1 MPPELLIL
9 APSPSAAVNAQLE
22 QRYACHHAW
31 QVPADERHA
40 WLAERAPAIRAVVTT
55 GALGLNAADMGLL
68 PKLEIVAVNGVGL
81 DGVALDVARA
91 RGIAVTT
98 TPNVLTDDVADMA
111 LALLLASARHVVALD
126 RFVRDG
132 GWERRE
138 AIAPASTLR
147 GKTAGIFGFGQ
158 IGQAIAPRLAA
169 FGIHVRYFQPRAIA
183 GTDVPRAESLLAL
196 AQESDYLIICAPGTP
211 ATRKIIDRTVL
222 DALGPQ
228 GTLIN
233 IARGALIDEDALIA
247 ALQDGHLG
255 AAGLDVFTDEPRVPK
270 ALRALPNVVLT
281 PHVGSLT
288 VETRHAMGQLV
299 VDNLAAHF
307 AGLPLLTPVTL
318 SKSPIERFNQA

>member
-22 QRYACHHAW
+22 QQYTCHHAW
-31 QVPADERHA
+31 QVPADGRHA
-40 WLAERAPAIRAVVTT
+40 WLAQRSPAIRAVVTT
-55 GALGLNAADMGLL
+55 GALGLNAGDMALL
-68 PKLEIVAVNGVGL
+68 PHLEIIAVNGVGL
-81 DGVALDVARA
+81 DGVALDQARE

-98 TPNVLTDDVADMA
+98 TPNVLTDDVADLA
-111 LALLLASARHVVALD
+111 LALLLASARHIVALD

-138 AIAPASTLR
+138 AIAPASSLR

-158 IGQAIAPRLAA
+158 IGQAIALRLAA
-169 FGIHVRYFQPRAIA
+169 FGVHVRYFQPRVIM
-183 GTDVPRAESLLAL
+183 GTSVPRAASLLAL
-196 AQESDYLIICAPGTP
+196 AQESDYLFVCAPGTP
-211 ATRKIIDRTVL
+211 ATRQSIDRSVL

-247 ALQDGHLG
+247 ALQDGRLG
-255 AAGLDVFTDEPRVPK
+255 AAGLDVFADEPRVPN

-307 AGLPLLTPVTL
+307 AGLPLLTPITL
-318 SKSPIERFNQA
+318 

>member
-1 MPPELLIL
+1 MPPDLLIL
-9 APSPSAAVNAQLE
+9 ARSPSAAVNAQLE
-22 QRYACHHAW
+22 QHYTCHHAW

-68 PKLEIVAVNGVGL
+68 PNLEIIAVNGVGL
-81 DGVALDVARA
+81 DGVALDVARE

-98 TPNVLTDDVADMA
+98 TPNVLTDDVADVA
-111 LALLLASARHVVALD
+111 LALLLASARHIVSLD

-138 AIAPASTLR
+138 AIAPASSLR

-158 IGQAIAPRLAA
+158 IGQAIALRLAA
-169 FGIHVRYFQPRAIA
+169 FGVHVRYFQPRAIA
-183 GTDVPRAESLLAL
+183 GTAVPRAQSLLAL
-196 AQESDYLIICAPGTP
+196 AQESDYLIVCAPGTP
-211 ATRKIIDRTVL
+211 ATRQVIDRSVL

-255 AAGLDVFTDEPRVPK
+255 AAALDVFADEPRVPT

-307 AGLPLLTPVTL
+307 AGLPLLTPVKL
-318 SKSPIERFNQA
+318 

>member
-22 QRYACHHAW
+22 QQYTCHHAW
-31 QVPADERHA
+31 QVPADGRHA
-40 WLAERAPAIRAVVTT
+40 WLAQRSPAIRAVVTT
-55 GALGLNAADMGLL
+55 GALGLNAGDMALL
-68 PKLEIVAVNGVGL
+68 PHLEIIAVNGVGL
-81 DGVALDVARA
+81 DGVALDQARE

-98 TPNVLTDDVADMA
+98 TPNVLTDDVADLA
-111 LALLLASARHVVALD
+111 LALLLASARHIVALD

-138 AIAPASTLR
+138 AIAPASSLR

-158 IGQAIAPRLAA
+158 IGQAIALRLAA
-169 FGIHVRYFQPRAIA
+169 FGVHVRYFQPRVIM
-183 GTDVPRAESLLAL
+183 GTSVPRAASLLVL
-196 AQESDYLIICAPGTP
+196 AQESDYLFVCAPGTP
-211 ATRKIIDRTVL
+211 ATRQSIDRSVL

-247 ALQDGHLG
+247 ALQDGRLG
-255 AAGLDVFTDEPRVPK
+255 AAGLDVFADEPRVPN

-307 AGLPLLTPVTL
+307 AGLPLLTPITL
-318 SKSPIERFNQA
+318 

>member
-9 APSPSAAVNAQLE
+9 APSPSAAVNAQLD
-22 QRYACHHAW
+22 QQYTCHHAW
-31 QVPADERHA
+31 QVPADARHA
-40 WLAERAPAIRAVVTT
+40 WLAERAPATRAVVTS
-55 GALGLNAADMGLL
+55 GALGLNGADMALL
-68 PKLEIVAVNGVGL
+68 PNLEIIAVNGVGL
-81 DGVALDVARA
+81 DGVALDAARA

-98 TPNVLTDDVADMA
+98 TPNVLTDDVADVA
-111 LALLLASARHVVALD
+111 LALLLASARHIVALD

-138 AIAPASTLR
+138 AIAPASSLR

-158 IGQAIAPRLAA
+158 IGQAIALRLAP
-169 FGIHVRYFQPRAIA
+169 FGVQVRYFQPRAIA
-183 GTDVPRAESLLAL
+183 GTAVPRAESLLAL
-196 AQESDYLIICAPGTP
+196 AQESDYLIVCAPGTP
-211 ATRKIIDRTVL
+211 ATRKIIDRKVL
-222 DALGPQ
+222 DAVGPQ

-255 AAGLDVFTDEPRVPK
+255 AAGLDVFADEPRVPN

-307 AGLPLLTPVTL
+307 AGLPLLTPVKL
-318 SKSPIERFNQA
+318 

>member
-1 MPPELLIL
+1 MLPELLIL

-22 QRYACHHAW
+22 QQYTCHHAW
-31 QVPADERHA
+31 QVPAHERHA
-40 WLAERAPAIRAVVTT
+40 WLAERAPSIRAVVTT
-55 GALGLNAADMGLL
+55 GALGLNATDMALL
-68 PKLEIVAVNGVGL
+68 PTLEIVAVNGVGL
-81 DGVALDVARA
+81 DGVALDLARE

-98 TPNVLTDDVADMA
+98 TPNVLTDDVADVA
-111 LALLLASARHVVALD
+111 LALLLASARHIVALD

-138 AIAPASTLR
+138 AIAPASSLR

-158 IGQAIAPRLAA
+158 IGQAIALRLPA
-169 FGIHVRYFQPRAIA
+169 FGIHVRYFQPRAIVGA
-183 GTDVPRAESLLAL
+183 SVPRAESLLAL
-196 AQESDYLIICAPGTP
+196 AQESDYLIVCAPGTP

-255 AAGLDVFTDEPRVPK
+255 AAGLDVFADEPRVPA

-307 AGLPLLTPVTL
+307 AGLPLLTPV
-318 SKSPIERFNQA
+318 K

>member
-1 MPPELLIL
+1 MLPELLIL
-9 APSPSAAVNAQLE
+9 APSPSAAVNAQLD
-22 QRYACHHAW
+22 QHYACHHAW
-31 QVPADERHA
+31 QVPANERHA
-40 WLAERAPAIRAVVTT
+40 WLAERAPVIRGVVTT
-55 GALGLNAADMGLL
+55 GALGLNAADMALL

-81 DGVALDVARA
+81 DGVALDVARE

-98 TPNVLTDDVADMA
+98 TPNVLTDDVADVA
-111 LALLLASARHVVALD
+111 LALLLASARHIVALD

-138 AIAPASTLR
+138 AIVPASSLR
-147 GKTAGIFGFGQ
+147 GKTAGIFGYGQ
-158 IGQAIAPRLAA
+158 IGQAIALRLAA
-169 FGIHVRYFQPRAIA
+169 FGVKVRYFQPRAIA
-183 GTDVPRAESLLAL
+183 GTAVPRAESLLAL
-196 AQESDYLIICAPGTP
+196 AQESDYLIVCAPGTP
-211 ATRKIIDRTVL
+211 ATRQIVERSVL

-247 ALQDGHLG
+247 ALQDGRLG
-255 AAGLDVFTDEPRVPK
+255 AAGLDVFADEPRVPA

-299 VDNLAAHF
+299 LDNLQAHF
-307 AGLPLLTPVTL
+307 AGLPLLTPV
-318 SKSPIERFNQA
+318 P

>member
-22 QRYACHHAW
+22 QQYTCHHAW

-40 WLAERAPAIRAVVTT
+40 WLAERAPGIRAVVTT
-55 GALGLNAADMGLL
+55 GALGLNATDMALL
-68 PKLEIVAVNGVGL
+68 PHLEIIAVNGVGL
-81 DGVALDVARA
+81 DGVALDQARE

-98 TPNVLTDDVADMA
+98 TPNVLTDDVADVA
-111 LALLLASARHVVALD
+111 LALLLASARHIVSLD

-138 AIAPASTLR
+138 AIAPASSLR

-158 IGQAIAPRLAA
+158 IGQAIALRLAA

-183 GTDVPRAESLLAL
+183 ATTVPRAASLLAL
-196 AQESDYLIICAPGTP
+196 AQESDYLFVCAPGTP
-211 ATRKIIDRTVL
+211 ATRQSIDRSVL

-228 GTLIN
+228 GILIN

-255 AAGLDVFTDEPRVPK
+255 AAALDVFADEPRVPS

-307 AGLPLLTPVTL
+307 AGLPLLTPVKL
-318 SKSPIERFNQA
+318 

>member
-1 MPPELLIL
+1 MLPELLIL

-22 QRYACHHAW
+22 QHYTCHHAW

-55 GALGLNAADMGLL
+55 GALGLNAADMALL
-68 PKLEIVAVNGVGL
+68 PALEIIAVNGVGL
-81 DGVALDVARA
+81 DGLALDEARA

-98 TPNVLTDDVADMA
+98 TPNVLTDDVADVA
-111 LALLLASARHVVALD
+111 LGLLLASARHIVALD

-138 AIAPASTLR
+138 AIAPASSLR

-158 IGQAIAPRLAA
+158 IGQAIALRLAA
-169 FGIHVRYFQPRAIA
+169 FGVKVRYFQPRAIA

-196 AQESDYLIICAPGTP
+196 AQDSDYLFVCAPGTP
-211 ATRKIIDRTVL
+211 ATRKIVDRTVL

-255 AAGLDVFTDEPRVPK
+255 AAGLDVFADEPRVPN

-299 VDNLAAHF
+299 VDNLRAHF
-307 AGLPLLTPVTL
+307 AGLPLPTPVV
-318 SKSPIERFNQA
+318 

>member
-1 MPPELLIL
+1 MPPDLLIL

-22 QRYACHHAW
+22 QQYTCHHAW
-31 QVPADERHA
+31 QVPAHERDA
-40 WLAERAPAIRAVVTT
+40 WLAERAPLIRAVVTT

-68 PKLEIVAVNGVGL
+68 PNLEIVAVNGVGL
-81 DGVALDVARA
+81 DGVALDVARE

-98 TPNVLTDDVADMA
+98 TPNVLTDDVADVA
-111 LALLLASARHVVALD
+111 LALLLASARHIVALD

-138 AIAPASTLR
+138 AIAPASSLR

-158 IGQAIAPRLAA
+158 IGQAIALRLVA
-169 FGIHVRYFQPRAIA
+169 FGVHVRYFQPRAIA
-183 GTDVPRAESLLAL
+183 ETPVPRAESLLAL
-196 AQESDYLIICAPGTP
+196 AQESDYLIVCAPGTP
-211 ATRKIIDRTVL
+211 ATRKIVDRSVL

-233 IARGALIDEDALIA
+233 IARGALIDEEALIA

-255 AAGLDVFTDEPRVPK
+255 AAGLDVFADEPRVPA

-299 VDNLAAHF
+299 VDNLHAHF
-307 AGLPLLTPVTL
+307 AGLPLPTPV
-318 SKSPIERFNQA
+318 S

>member
-55 GALGLNAADMGLL
+55 GALGLNAADMDLL

-98 TPNVLTDDVADMA
+98 TPNVLTYDVADMA

>member
-22 QRYACHHAW
+22 QHYNCHHAW

-40 WLAERAPAIRAVVTT
+40 WLAERAPGIRAVVTT
-55 GALGLNAADMGLL
+55 GALGLNAADMALL

-81 DGVALDVARA
+81 DGVALDLARE

-138 AIAPASTLR
+138 AIAPASSLR

-158 IGQAIAPRLAA
+158 IGQAIALRLAA

-183 GTDVPRAESLLAL
+183 GTSVPRAESLLAL
-196 AQESDYLIICAPGTP
+196 AQESDYLIVCAPGTP
-211 ATRKIIDRTVL
+211 ATRKIVDRTVL

-255 AAGLDVFTDEPRVPK
+255 AAGLDVFADEPRVPD

-307 AGLPLLTPVTL
+307 AGLPLLTPVKL
-318 SKSPIERFNQA
+318 

>member
-22 QRYACHHAW
+22 QQYTCHHAW
-31 QVPADERHA
+31 QVPADERRA
-40 WLAERAPAIRAVVTT
+40 WLAERAPGIRAVVTT

-68 PKLEIVAVNGVGL
+68 PALEIVAVNGVGL
-81 DGVALDVARA
+81 DGVALDVARE

-158 IGQAIAPRLAA
+158 IGQAIALRLAA

-183 GTDVPRAESLLAL
+183 GTRVPRAESLLAL
-196 AQESDYLIICAPGTP
+196 AQESDYLIVCAPGTP
-211 ATRKIIDRTVL
+211 ATRKIVDRTVL

-255 AAGLDVFTDEPRVPK
+255 AAGLDVFADEPRVPN

-307 AGLPLLTPVTL
+307 AGLPLMTPA
-318 SKSPIERFNQA
+318 SA

>member
-1 MPPELLIL
+1 MPPDLLIL
-9 APSPSAAVNAQLE
+9 ARSPSAAVNAQLE
-22 QRYACHHAW
+22 QHYTCHHAW

-68 PKLEIVAVNGVGL
+68 PNLEIIAVNGVGL
-81 DGVALDVARA
+81 DGVALDVACE

-98 TPNVLTDDVADMA
+98 TPNVLTDDVADVA
-111 LALLLASARHVVALD
+111 LALLLASARHIVSLD

-138 AIAPASTLR
+138 AIAPASSLR

-158 IGQAIAPRLAA
+158 IGQAIALRLAA

-211 ATRKIIDRTVL
+211 ATRKIVDRTVL

-255 AAGLDVFTDEPRVPK
+255 AAGLDVFADEPRVPN

-307 AGLPLLTPVTL
+307 AGLPLLTQVTL
-318 SKSPIERFNQA
+318 

>member
-1 MPPELLIL
+1 MP
-9 APSPSAAVNAQLE
+9 
-22 QRYACHHAW
+22 Y
-31 QVPADERHA
+31 
-40 WLAERAPAIRAVVTT
+40 
-55 GALGLNAADMGLL
+55 
-68 PKLEIVAVNGVGL
+68 VG
-81 DGVALDVARA
+81 
-91 RGIAVTT
+91 
-98 TPNVLTDDVADMA
+98 
-111 LALLLASARHVVALD
+111 ASAGSNVAGPTILSTNDWNVVALD

-138 AIAPASTLR
+138 AIAPASSLR

-158 IGQAIAPRLAA
+158 IGQAIALRLAA
-169 FGIHVRYFQPRAIA
+169 FGIHVRYFQPRVIT
-183 GTDVPRAESLLAL
+183 GTSVPRAESLLAL
-196 AQESDYLIICAPGTP
+196 AQESDYLFVCAPGTP
-211 ATRKIIDRTVL
+211 ATRQSVDRTVL

-233 IARGALIDEDALIA
+233 IARGALIDEVALIA

-255 AAGLDVFTDEPRVPK
+255 AAGLDVFADEPRVPV

-307 AGLPLLTPVTL
+307 AGLPLLTPV
-318 SKSPIERFNQA
+318 N

>member
-9 APSPSAAVNAQLE
+9 APSPSAAVNAQLD
-22 QRYACHHAW
+22 QQYTCHRAW

-40 WLAERAPAIRAVVTT
+40 WLAARAPAIRAVVTT
-55 GALGLNAADMGLL
+55 GALGLNATDMALL
-68 PKLEIVAVNGVGL
+68 PVLEIIAVNGVGL
-81 DGVALDVARA
+81 DGVALDEARA

-98 TPNVLTDDVADMA
+98 TPNVLTDDVADVA
-111 LALLLASARHVVALD
+111 LGLLLASARHIVALD

-138 AIAPASTLR
+138 AIAPASSLR

-158 IGQAIAPRLAA
+158 IGQAIALRLAV
-169 FGIHVRYFQPRAIA
+169 FGVQVRYFQPRAIA
-183 GTDVPRAESLLAL
+183 DTSVPRAQSLLAL
-196 AQESDYLIICAPGTP
+196 AQQCDYLIVCAPGTP
-211 ATRKIIDRTVL
+211 ATRKIIDREVL

-255 AAGLDVFTDEPRVPK
+255 AAGLDVFADEPRVPA

-307 AGLPLLTPVTL
+307 AGLPLLTPVKT
-318 SKSPIERFNQA
+318 

>member
-22 QRYACHHAW
+22 RQYACHHAW

-40 WLAERAPAIRAVVTT
+40 WLTQRSPTIRAVVTT
-55 GALGLNAADMGLL
+55 GALGLNATDMALL
-68 PKLEIVAVNGVGL
+68 PHLEIIAVNGVGL
-81 DGVALDVARA
+81 DGVALDLARE

-98 TPNVLTDDVADMA
+98 TPNVLTDDVADVA
-111 LALLLASARHVVALD
+111 LALLLASARHIVSLD

-138 AIAPASTLR
+138 TIAPASSLR

-158 IGQAIAPRLAA
+158 IGQAIALRLAA

-183 GTDVPRAESLLAL
+183 GTSVPRATSLLAL
-196 AQESDYLIICAPGTP
+196 AQESDYLFVCAPGTP
-211 ATRKIIDRTVL
+211 ATRQSIDRSVL

-255 AAGLDVFTDEPRVPK
+255 AAALDVFADEPRVPN

-307 AGLPLLTPVTL
+307 AGLPLLTPITL
-318 SKSPIERFNQA
+318 

>member
-1 MPPELLIL
+1 MPPDLLSL
-9 APSPSAAVNAQLE
+9 ARSPSAAVNAQLE
-22 QRYACHHAW
+22 QHYTCHHAW

-68 PKLEIVAVNGVGL
+68 PNLEIIAVNGVGL
-81 DGVALDVARA
+81 DGVALDVARE

-98 TPNVLTDDVADMA
+98 TPNVLTDDVADVA
-111 LALLLASARHVVALD
+111 LALLLASARHIVSLD

-138 AIAPASTLR
+138 AIAPASSLR

-158 IGQAIAPRLAA
+158 IGQAIALRLAA

-183 GTDVPRAESLLAL
+183 ETPVPRAESLLAL
-196 AQESDYLIICAPGTP
+196 AQESDYLILCAPGTP
-211 ATRKIIDRTVL
+211 ATRKIVDRTVL

-255 AAGLDVFTDEPRVPK
+255 AAGLDVFADEPRVPN

-307 AGLPLLTPVTL
+307 AGLPLLTQVTL
-318 SKSPIERFNQA
+318 

>member
-1 MPPELLIL
+1 MPPDILIL

-22 QRYACHHAW
+22 EHYTCHHAW
-31 QVPADERHA
+31 QKTPEERHA
-40 WLAERAPAIRAVVTT
+40 WLHVLAPRIRAVVTT
-55 GALGLNAADMGLL
+55 GALGLNASDMALL
-68 PKLEIVAVNGVGL
+68 PALEIIAVNGVGL
-81 DGVALDVARA
+81 DGVALDVARE

-98 TPNVLTDDVADMA
+98 TPNVLTDDVADLA
-111 LALLLASARHVVALD
+111 LGLLLASARHIAALD

-138 AIAPASTLR
+138 AIAPASSLR

-158 IGQAIAPRLAA
+158 IGQAIALRLAA

-183 GTDVPRAESLLAL
+183 GTDVPRAASLLAL
-196 AQESDYLIICAPGTP
+196 AQESDYLIVCAPGTP
-211 ATRKIIDRTVL
+211 ATRKIVDRTIL

-233 IARGALIDEDALIA
+233 IARGALIDEEALIA

-255 AAGLDVFTDEPRVPK
+255 AAGLDVFADEPRVPA
-270 ALRALPNVVLT
+270 ALCAMPNVVLT

-307 AGLPLLTPVTL
+307 AGLPLLTPV
-318 SKSPIERFNQA
+318 SV

>member
-1 MPPELLIL
+1 MPPDILIL

-22 QRYACHHAW
+22 QQYTCHHAW
-31 QVPADERHA
+31 QQSPDERHA
-40 WLAERAPAIRAVVTT
+40 WLAGRAPAIRAVVTT
-55 GALGLNAADMGLL
+55 GALGLNAVDMGML
-68 PKLEIVAVNGVGL
+68 PALEIVAVNGVGL
-81 DGVALDVARA
+81 DGVALDVARQ

-98 TPNVLTDDVADMA
+98 TPNVLTDDVADLA
-111 LALLLASARHVVALD
+111 LGLLLASARHIAALD

-138 AIAPASTLR
+138 AVAPASSLR

-158 IGQAIAPRLAA
+158 IGQAIALRLAA
-169 FGIHVRYFQPRAIA
+169 FGVIVRYYQPRAIA
-183 GTDVPRAESLLAL
+183 GSSVPRADSLLAL
-196 AQESDYLIICAPGTP
+196 AQESDYLIVCAPGTP
-211 ATRKIIDRTVL
+211 ATRQIIDRTVL

-233 IARGALIDEDALIA
+233 IARGALVDEDAMIA

-255 AAGLDVFTDEPRVPK
+255 AAGLDVFAHEPDVPA

-307 AGLPLLTPVTL
+307 AGQPLLTPV
-318 SKSPIERFNQA
+318 

>member
-22 QRYACHHAW
+22 QQYSCHHAW
-31 QVPADERHA
+31 QVPADERQA
-40 WLAERAPAIRAVVTT
+40 WLAERAPRIRAVVTT

-68 PKLEIVAVNGVGL
+68 PNLEIIAVNGVGL
-81 DGVALDVARA
+81 DGVALDVARE

-98 TPNVLTDDVADMA
+98 TPNVLTDDVADVA
-111 LALLLASARHVVALD
+111 LALLLASARHIVALD

-138 AIAPASTLR
+138 AITPASSLR

-158 IGQAIAPRLAA
+158 IGQAIALRLAA

-196 AQESDYLIICAPGTP
+196 AQESDYLIVCAPGTP
-211 ATRKIIDRTVL
+211 ATRKIVDRTIL

-255 AAGLDVFTDEPRVPK
+255 AAGLDVFADEPRVPN

-307 AGLPLLTPVTL
+307 AGLPLLTPV
-318 SKSPIERFNQA
+318 KP